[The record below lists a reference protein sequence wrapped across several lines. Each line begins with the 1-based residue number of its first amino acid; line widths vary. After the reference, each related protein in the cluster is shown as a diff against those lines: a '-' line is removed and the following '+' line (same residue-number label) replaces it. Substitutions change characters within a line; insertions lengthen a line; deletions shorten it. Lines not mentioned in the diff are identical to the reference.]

1 MKKLGLLSTALSLAI
16 GGTMLL
22 SAGSADAA
30 VIYNG
35 SAATPADQI
44 AFDESPSALLL
55 VNQTGSSSGNFRS
68 PWETTATPNAKY
80 NSVQGG
86 INPTNTGTYTFAQGA
101 TNLFFMWG
109 SPDNYNNLT
118 ICYSADC
125 SSSETI
131 NGATA
136 RTAGIGLGTVPNVAP
151 PQGFVSF
158 TLATLSTVFYKLI
171 LTSTANSFEHVFSAT
186 PNRVDPVPLPGA
198 AWLLLSALGGLGL
211 VGRLRS
217 KSA

>member
-1 MKKLGLLSTALSLAI
+1 MKKLGLLSAALSLAI
-16 GGTMLL
+16 GGAAVL
-22 SAGSADAA
+22 SAESANAA
-30 VIYNG
+30 VIYNN
-35 SAATPADQI
+35 SPATPADQI
-44 AFDESPSALLL
+44 AFDQPASALLL
-55 VNQTGSSSGNFRS
+55 VNQTGSVSGQYRS
-68 PWETTATPNAKY
+68 PWETTATPNAKF
-80 NSVQGG
+80 NSVQG
-86 INPTNTGTYTFAQGA
+86 NTPANTGSYTFAQGA

-109 SPDNYNNLT
+109 SPDDYNNLT

-125 SSSETI
+125 LNQETI
-131 NGATA
+131 NGSAA
-136 RTAGIGLGTVPNVAP
+136 RAAGIGLGSVPNVAP

-158 TLATLSTVFYKLI
+158 TLAPLTVFYKLI

-186 PNRVDPVPLPGA
+186 NRVDPVPLPGA